1 MANAYDQQR
10 RYFDSMPFR
19 EYKRRALRAAQELGY
34 SPEVIEAVEKAETE
48 GAVEHILRT
57 ARSRT
62 LDEDADSERLR
73 IRRAYKYGGG
83 R

>member
-1 MANAYDQQR
+1 MAKYCEQQR
-10 RYFDSMPFR
+10 RYFDSMPFH
-19 EYKRRALRAAQELGY
+19 EYKRRALKAAQELGY
-34 SPEVIEAVEKAETE
+34 SPDVVEAVEKAETE

-57 ARSRT
+57 ARGRT

-73 IRRAYKYGGG
+73 IRRAYRYGGG

>member
-10 RYFDSMPFR
+10 RYFDSMPFH
-19 EYKRRALRAAQELGY
+19 EYKRRALRAARELGY

-48 GAVEHILRT
+48 GAIEHILRT
-57 ARSRT
+57 ARSET
-62 LDEDADSERLR
+62 LDEDEAAEKLR
-73 IRRAYKYGGG
+73 IQRARRYGGG

>member
-10 RYFDSMPFR
+10 RYFDSMSFH

-48 GAVEHILRT
+48 GTVEHILRT
-57 ARSRT
+57 ARSET
-62 LDEDADSERLR
+62 LDEDEAAEKLR
-73 IRRAYKYGGG
+73 IHRARRYGGG